1 MSGAAAHSKRPSTEL
16 SYSALTQATEAGMFF
31 SDDKNRSMN
40 ASSEIQ
46 WLASEPLSLRAS
58 EGNPEDRVIR
68 SRKIPARGRG

>member
-1 MSGAAAHSKRPSTEL
+1 MYKSRADLNDPEPV
-16 SYSALTQATEAGMFF
+16 FF
-31 SDDKNRSMN
+31 SDDKNRSLN

-68 SRKIPARGRG
+68 SRKIPALGSG